1 MPNPWNAAIA
11 YANLADGG
19 TVRASSAGQLTPPS
33 RLQNPHVARKWRG
46 DNNPSEY
53 LTVDL
58 GDVHDVDTVAVMGL
72 TLNAAGTIRVRAS
85 ETDTSALMAEAYD
98 SGPITGAVDPRYGML
113 VHLLPDVVRAR
124 YVRID
129 LEQPGAT
136 YIEAGRLFVGRRW
149 QFAYNFSFGWGRGY
163 VDLSTRTKSRGGQ
176 TYVDPNVAY
185 RTASLSFEVITEAQR
200 LGFVDEVERLNGQR
214 LDILL
219 ITNPSSEN
227 LGRDSI
233 WGLLDDL
240 DPITQP
246 AVWVSG
252 MPAYA
257 KAYKISERL

>member
-1 MPNPWNAAIA
+1 MPKPWNAAIA

-19 TVRASSAGQLTPPS
+19 IIRASSASQLTPPS

-53 LTVDL
+53 LTVDV
-58 GDVHDVDTVAVMGL
+58 GDVRDVDTVAVMGL
-72 TLNAAGTIRVRAS
+72 TLTAAGTIRVRAS
-85 ETDTSALMAEAYD
+85 ATDTSALMAEAYD

-113 VHLLPDVVRAR
+113 VHLLPVPVQAR

-149 QFAYNFSFGWGRGY
+149 QFAYNFGFGWSYGHT
-163 VDLSTRTKSRGGQ
+163 DLSTRTQSRGGQ
-176 TYVDPNVAY
+176 TYVDPNVSY
-185 RTASLSFEVITEAQR
+185 RSVSISFDVITEAQR
-200 LGFVDEVERLNGQR
+200 LGFVEEIERVNGTR
-214 LDILL
+214 LDVLL
-219 ITNPSSEN
+219 ITNPASDN

-233 WGLLDDL
+233 WGLITDP

-246 AVWVSG
+246 ATWIAG

-257 KAYKISERL
+257 KSYKIQERL

>member
-1 MPNPWNAAIA
+1 MTRPWNAAIA

-19 TVRASSAGQLTPPS
+19 IVRASSASQLAPPA

-58 GDVHDVDTVAVMGL
+58 GDVHDVDTVAIMGL
-72 TLNAAGTIRVRAS
+72 TLTAAGTIRVRAS
-85 ETDTSALMAEAYD
+85 ATDTSALMAEAYD

-113 VHLLPDVVRAR
+113 VHLLPVLVQAR

-149 QFAYNFSFGWGRGY
+149 QFAYNFGFGWGRGY
-163 VDLSTRTKSRGGQ
+163 VDLSKRTQSRGGQ
-176 TYVDPNVAY
+176 TYVDPNVSF
-185 RTASLSFEVITEAQR
+185 RTVSLSFEVITEAQR
-200 LGFVDEVERLNGQR
+200 LSFVDDVDRLNGQR
-214 LDILL
+214 VDVLL
-219 ITNPSSEN
+219 VTNPASPN

-246 AVWVSG
+246 ATWIAG